1 MKEITIKA
9 FTFDELDEKVQRK
22 LLQDYCDINVDSS
35 WYEPIVE
42 GFREDMES
50 YGIIDAIPQFSG
62 FWSQGDGAC
71 FVSNTVDT
79 DMLIRN
85 LYEEGY
91 NIPED
96 GLLYSG
102 DYSICIQKVEA
113 GYAHRYDHENTVEA
127 YVTLGDGSDRI
138 DDYTRGKVEM
148 IVTGWVRERSQAL
161 YRDLEKY
168 YIELTSDKA
177 IRETLSDEDNGYL
190 FTRSGKLIELN

>member
-22 LLQDYCDINVDSS
+22 LIQDYCDINVDSS

-50 YGIIDAIPQFSG
+50 YGIEATPFFSG

-71 FVSNTVDT
+71 FISETVDT
-79 DMLIRN
+79 DVLIRN

-96 GLLYSG
+96 GLLYST
-102 DYSICIQKVEA
+102 DYSIRIEKVSDT
-113 GYAHRYDHENTVEA
+113 YAKRYDHENTIEA
-127 YVTLGDGSDRI
+127 IVYLSDTNDRI

-148 IVTGWVRERSQAL
+148 IVTGWARERSQAL

-177 IRETLSDEDNGYL
+177 IRGTLSDEDNGYL